1 MLNVGIIGY
10 GTIGQ
15 DVAQAILKGNAGQ
28 VQLKAILVRDET
40 KYPDTSSRGYV
51 MTSNEEVFFRQGLDV
66 VVESAGHE
74 AVKHYGEKAL
84 DNRADLILVSVGAL
98 ADESLLLKIREKA
111 RQTGRKV
118 MVPSAAIGGLD
129 RIAAGSVGPMDEVTL
144 VTRKPP
150 KAWIGTV
157 IEQQVNLAE
166 LTEPY
171 CAFDGVARDSARLF
185 PESVNV
191 SAALSLAGVG
201 FDLTKVKV
209 FVDPN
214 ISHNTHEI
222 EAKGKFG
229 QIHLQIRNTP
239 SAGNPKTGYIVAM
252 SVIKTLRDLTSPF
265 VIGI

>member
-1 MLNVGIIGY
+1 MLQIGIIGY

-15 DVAQAILKGNAGQ
+15 DVAQAIVQGSAGA
-28 VQLKAILVRDET
+28 VQLKAILVRD
-40 KYPDTSSRGYV
+40 KSKFPDAGSLTNVITSS
-51 MTSNEEVFFRQGLDV
+51 EEEFFAQGLDV
-66 VVESAGHE
+66 VVESAGHG
-74 AVKHYGEKAL
+74 AVVKYGEKVL
-84 DNRADLILVSVGAL
+84 ENGADLILVSVGAL
-98 ADESLLLKIREKA
+98 ADEPLQQDIMKKA
-111 RQTGRKV
+111 RETGRKV

-150 KAWIGTV
+150 KAWVGTI

-171 CAFDGVARDSARLF
+171 CAFEGVARDSARLF

-201 FDLTKVKV
+201 FDRTRVKV

-229 QIHLQIRNTP
+229 HIQLQIRNTP

>member
-1 MLNVGIIGY
+1 MLRVGIIGY

-15 DVAQAILKGNAGQ
+15 DVAHAIVQGNAGA
-28 VQLKAILVRDET
+28 VQLKAILVRDEA
-40 KYPDTSSRGYV
+40 KYQEAGSLATV
-51 MTSNEEVFFRQGLDV
+51 MTSSEEVFFAQDLDV
-66 VVESAGHE
+66 VVESAGHG
-74 AVKHYGEKAL
+74 AVVRYGEKVL
-84 DNRADLILVSVGAL
+84 ESGADLILVSVGAL
-98 ADESLLLKIREKA
+98 ADESLQRDIMNKA
-111 RQTGRKV
+111 RETGRRV
-118 MVPSAAIGGLD
+118 LVPSAAIGGLD

-150 KAWIGTV
+150 KAWKGTI

-166 LTEPY
+166 LSEPY

-201 FDLTKVKV
+201 FDRTKVKV
-209 FVDPN
+209 FVDPH

-229 QIHLQIRNTP
+229 QIRLQISNTP

-252 SVIKTLRDLTSPF
+252 SVIKALRDLTSPF